1 MTVSAATQFSADAA
15 TTIGSNGGEGWLT
28 IKDPLSTYT
37 ALGQLDV
44 GTTGTGRLEVQNGG
58 SLVTGNNPVFARG
71 GLVIGWGAGSSG
83 DVTVTGTGSEIVN
96 VGQFN
101 VGGSGNAGLP
111 TGGLGSLLIE
121 ASGLV
126 QTGLPASGYTG
137 PAADIA
143 ADPGTDGSAA
153 SVTGAGSTWK
163 ITGQLLVG
171 DQAKGSLAITAGGS
185 VTASGLNSAV
195 NAAGAAVLSVAGTG
209 SNLTVAGQLS
219 IGDAGAASLSIYAGG
234 LVRAANADL
243 GVQAGAWGISTSKV
257 PAAS

>member
-58 SLVTGNNPVFARG
+58 SLVTGNKPVFARG

-126 QTGLPASGYTG
+126 QTGCGLRLDRPRRRHRRRRR
-137 PAADIA
+137 
-143 ADPGTDGSAA
+143 TDGSGA
-153 SVTGAGSTWK
+153 SSPARGPPGRSPGSCW
-163 ITGQLLVG
+163 
-171 DQAKGSLAITAGGS
+171 
-185 VTASGLNSAV
+185 SATRRRDRWRSRRRQRHRQRYCT
-195 NAAGAAVLSVAGTG
+195 L
-209 SNLTVAGQLS
+209 
-219 IGDAGAASLSIYAGG
+219 
-234 LVRAANADL
+234 
-243 GVQAGAWGISTSKV
+243 
-257 PAAS
+257 P